1 MNFFDLHA
9 DTLFELDKQGLI
21 LDNKTL
27 AVNLKN
33 MRSFEKIIRCYA
45 VFTPDEIKG
54 ENAER
59 HYDRLLNVFN
69 NQINK
74 YREVTKIENK
84 DDLENIGIGAIL
96 TVENLSILNGKLENI
111 EKLKENGVKLCSLT
125 WNGENE
131 LGFGSAQNKKLKPFG
146 KQAVAELEKNNIIID
161 VSHLSDKGFEDVLKL
176 SKRPFIASHS
186 NSRKICNNARNLK
199 DEYIKE
205 IIKRNGLIGI
215 NFYKFFLNKKGNAE
229 LYDVLKHI
237 EHILSLG
244 GENILSIGTDFDGAD
259 VIRELS
265 DDGKVKNLYTFL
277 IENGYNKQMADK
289 IFYKNAYN
297 FFSNNI

>member
-9 DTLFELDKQGLI
+9 DTLFEIDKQGLS
-21 LDNKTL
+21 LDNNTL
-27 AVNLKN
+27 DVNLKN
-33 MRSFEKIIRCYA
+33 MRGFEKIIRCYA

-111 EKLKENGVKLCSLT
+111 EKLRENDVKLCSLT

-199 DEYIKE
+199 DEQIKE

-244 GENILSIGTDFDGAD
+244 GENVLSIGTDFDGAD

-265 DDGKVKNLYTFL
+265 DDSKVKNLYTL
-277 IENGYNKQMADK
+277 LLENGYNKQIADK

>member
-9 DTLFELDKQGLI
+9 DTLFELDKQGI
-21 LDNKTL
+21 NLDNNSL

-33 MRSFEKIIRCYA
+33 MKAFEKIIRCFA
-45 VFTPDEIKG
+45 IFTPDEIKG
-54 ENAER
+54 EDAER
-59 HYDRLLNVFN
+59 HYLRLFSVFN
-69 NQINK
+69 NQLSK
-74 YREVTKIENK
+74 YREVKKIETK
-84 DDLENIGIGAIL
+84 YDLENIRVGAIL
-96 TVENLSILNGKLENI
+96 SVENLSVLNGNLSNI
-111 EKLKENGVKLCSLT
+111 EKLRKDGVKLCSLT

-131 LGFGSAQNKKLKPFG
+131 LGFGSGQNKKLKPFG
-146 KQAVAELEKNNIIID
+146 KEAVAELEKNNIIID
-161 VSHLSDKGFEDVLKL
+161 VSHLSDKGFEDVIMLA
-176 SKRPFIASHS
+176 KRPFIASHS

-199 DEYIKE
+199 DEQIKE

-215 NFYKFFLNKKGNAE
+215 NFYKFFLNKKGNAG

-244 GENILSIGTDFDGAD
+244 GENVLSIGTDFDGAD

-265 DDGKVKNLYTFL
+265 DDSKVRSLYGL
-277 IENGYNKQMADK
+277 LLENGYSKQMADK

-297 FFSNNI
+297 FFLNNI

>member
-33 MRSFEKIIRCYA
+33 MRGFEKIIRCYA

-131 LGFGSAQNKKLKPFG
+131 LGFGSAQNKKLKLFG

-199 DEYIKE
+199 DEHIKE

-244 GENILSIGTDFDGAD
+244 GENVLSIGTDFDGAD

-265 DDGKVKNLYTFL
+265 DDSKVKNLYTL
-277 IENGYNKQMADK
+277 LLENGYNKQIADK

>member
-9 DTLFELDKQGLI
+9 DTLFELDKQGVS
-21 LDNKTL
+21 LDNNHL

-33 MRSFEKIIRCYA
+33 MKGFEKIIRCFA

-54 ENAER
+54 GKAER

-69 NQINK
+69 NQLNK
-74 YREVTKIENK
+74 YREFKKIETK
-84 DDLENIGIGAIL
+84 YDLENIKIGAIL
-96 TVENLSILNGKLENI
+96 SVENLNVLNGKLSNI
-111 EKLKENGVKLCSLT
+111 EKLRKNGVKLCSLT

-146 KQAVAELEKNNIIID
+146 KQAIAELEKNGIIID
-161 VSHLSDKGFEDVLKL
+161 VSHLSDKGFEDVIALTKG
-176 SKRPFIASHS
+176 PFIASHS

-199 DEYIKE
+199 DEQIKE

-215 NFYKFFLNKKGNAE
+215 NFYKFFLNKKGNAG

-237 EHILSLG
+237 EHIFSLG
-244 GENILSIGTDFDGAD
+244 GENVLSIGTDFDGAD
-259 VIRELS
+259 VIQEIS
-265 DDGKVKNLYTFL
+265 DDSKVKNLYTFL
-277 IENGYNKQMADK
+277 LENGYNKEAVDK

-297 FFSNNI
+297 FFLNNI